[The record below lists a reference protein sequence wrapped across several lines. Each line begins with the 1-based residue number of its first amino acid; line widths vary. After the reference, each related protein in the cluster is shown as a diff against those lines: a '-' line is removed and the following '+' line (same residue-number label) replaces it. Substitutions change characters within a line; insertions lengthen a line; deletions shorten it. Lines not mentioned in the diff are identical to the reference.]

1 MSVVS
6 RSIVG
11 ILALALMAGVA
22 CNGDDGVG
30 PPGAVDHT
38 FVYSPHGTTPDIQSI
53 NLAGSFAAEGEPDFW
68 NPERNAF
75 TQQTDGSW
83 AITMTLEPGTY
94 EYKYVING
102 QWPSNMCA
110 SDTWGN
116 PPGGAIDPHV
126 QECVDDGHGGMNA
139 QLVIE

>member
-38 FVYSPHGTTPDIQSI
+38 FVPAATGTSKIRS
-53 NLAGSFAAEGEPDFW
+53 SVF
-68 NPERNAF
+68 F
-75 TQQTDGSW
+75 T
-83 AITMTLEPGTY
+83 
-94 EYKYVING
+94 
-102 QWPSNMCA
+102 
-110 SDTWGN
+110 
-116 PPGGAIDPHV
+116 
-126 QECVDDGHGGMNA
+126 
-139 QLVIE
+139 